1 MRAGQPEELEAP
13 EPWERQPHEPDKAF
27 AYFRMYRDLPAGRR
41 SLRALAVSLAQQQG
55 RNESTVFRQLCEL
68 SRVWQWHAR
77 CSAADQDLDRQTRKG
92 MLRRHRAT
100 VERAQQIL
108 ALPVAVMIELLR
120 ADPLL
125 PKQLAAALL
134 SELRSTRPGLAL
146 ASYDSLLS
154 LIAKTALA
162 SAQLIPV
169 ERLSRGMSMTNAA
182 VGLTVEVFDGDT
194 AQAHPR
200 CR

>member
-1 MRAGQPEELEAP
+1 
-13 EPWERQPHEPDKAF
+13 
-27 AYFRMYRDLPAGRR
+27 
-41 SLRALAVSLAQQQG
+41 
-55 RNESTVFRQLCEL
+55 
-68 SRVWQWHAR
+68 
-77 CSAADQDLDRQTRKG
+77 LDRQTRKG

-194 AQAHPR
+194 ARAHPR